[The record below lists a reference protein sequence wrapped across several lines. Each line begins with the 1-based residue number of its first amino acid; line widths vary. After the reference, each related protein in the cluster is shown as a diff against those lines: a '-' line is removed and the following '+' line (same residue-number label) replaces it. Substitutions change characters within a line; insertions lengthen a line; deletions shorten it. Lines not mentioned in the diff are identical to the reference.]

1 MSSKYVRDQIQLV
14 LATDAPTESVID
26 LTGDFLDLHDLLV
39 DKGLAVGDPWLGL
52 QFVGGEEIPV
62 SIEASN
68 QRGKYREHGVIF
80 LHVVEL
86 ASLGVHN
93 VILTR
98 GEALRD
104 KLRGRRIGNSIL
116 IEGVSPV
123 NFGRGATLSFDGGYT
138 AGVIQI
144 DYQRDL
150 DL

>member
-1 MSSKYVRDQIQLV
+1 MSSKFVRDNILSLLQ
-14 LATDAPTESVID
+14 TEAPTESIID
-26 LTGDFLDLHDLLV
+26 LTADFLDLSDLLQEE
-39 DKGLAVGDPWLGL
+39 GLTSGDPWLGL
-52 QFVGGEEIPV
+52 QFVGGEEVPMSV
-62 SIEASN
+62 EASN

-93 VILTR
+93 VILNR
-98 GEALRD
+98 AEALRD

-116 IEGVSPV
+116 IESVSPV
-123 NFGRGATLSFDGGYT
+123 NFGKGSTLSFDGGYT
-138 AGVIQI
+138 AGVIQV